1 MRKSTHSTTEGA
13 SVESQDYSGLARTE
27 SDAPIQQN
35 MSLRRCLN
43 RQSEVAVQDDSS
55 NSFGSPDIAVEAV
68 SNLSPLQFQATTSDS
83 DDGYVP
89 PMESSDGRLDIY
101 NSERTS
107 PPDLLGNIVL
117 PSLVSGV
124 QTPLERRLLHY
135 FIGTFSKIL
144 ISTPS
149 TDLNA
154 INNVVLPMALQ
165 DEQDWG
171 LLSLILSLS
180 ASHLSRALSR
190 QTAVDDAEDLRQLE
204 KTKWKHYSYALSRHA
219 RNLFWVIQ
227 QNNSA
232 EVEQEPEVSQIDY
245 AIAATM
251 LLCQWSTCE
260 GGDVAN
266 WRIHLDA
273 NRDLVRRKFTRRPNA
288 LSSALS
294 DTSQVLLE
302 WFYFHDILAT
312 VTSPERPCISISPE
326 IMDAFGV
333 SGAAEVLPK
342 CFSNKP
348 LLRSLWIGVNDGLL
362 AIIERIIV
370 LRQSTEAHSST
381 TDDGLAS
388 VQPTSQVN
396 TNLPTA
402 SNPLAMR
409 ALKPNQLMEA
419 LTIEKALHDISLQ
432 YSTSQQSLVAQCYR
446 LAASLMLHF
455 TVYPTSPP
463 NQGRAWDCLTQL
475 LKLIE
480 HISEEDSAV
489 TCSLFPLFI
498 CGCFNIILLNGSI
511 RDLSSW
517 DLQAERFEN
526 MIPQM
531 LGLLG
536 TGRFREVTSGIPQH
550 THGLWIIF
558 RRCDGTEVSSNSED
572 EDPCPWQTLKRLNSW
587 ADENVIDYGCFV
599 VEHLLLEKSIFGL
612 DEPIVALDRAA
623 GFEVEEE
630 STVQNVSRPT
640 PRLTTYGVVYF
651 AIDFCILP
659 SHRGF

>member
-1 MRKSTHSTTEGA
+1 MPTARKDIVRTKTGCYTCRRRHKKCDEGKPSCWNCTRNRLDCEGYQPASIWSSKTHRRSDARRDSTSTRKSTHSTTEGA
-13 SVESQDYSGLARTE
+13 SVESQAYSGLASTE
-27 SDAPIQQN
+27 PDAPVQQN
-35 MSLRRCLN
+35 MSLRRCLD
-43 RQSEVAVQDDSS
+43 RQPEVAVQDDSS
-55 NSFGSPDIAVEAV
+55 NSFSSPDVAVEAV
-68 SNLSPLQFQATTSDS
+68 SNSSPLQFQAATSDS

-89 PMESSDGRLDIY
+89 PMESSYGRLDIY
-101 NSERTS
+101 NCERTS

-117 PSLVSGV
+117 PSLVFGV

-171 LLSLILSLS
+171 LLNLILSLS

-190 QTAVDDAEDLRQLE
+190 QTVVDDAEDRRKLE
-204 KTKWKHYSYALSRHA
+204 KTKWKHYSYALTRHA

-227 QNNSA
+227 QNHSA
-232 EVEQEPEVSQIDY
+232 QGEQEPEVSQIDY

-260 GGDVAN
+260 GGDEAN

-273 NRDLVRRKFTRRPNA
+273 NRDLVRRKFTQRPNA
-288 LSSALS
+288 LPSALS
-294 DTSQVLLE
+294 DTSQILLE

-312 VTSPERPCISISPE
+312 VTSPERPCISISAE

-388 VQPTSQVN
+388 VQPRSQVN
-396 TNLPTA
+396 TILLTA
-402 SNPLAMR
+402 SNQLVMR

-419 LTIEKALHDISLQ
+419 LTIETALHDISLE

-455 TVYPTSPP
+455 TVYPTSSP

-475 LKLIE
+475 LTLIE
-480 HISEEDSAV
+480 HISEDDSAV

-498 CGCFNIILLNGSI
+498 CGVSVVHEADCQLVLGKVQAYSRYCGLGHTHDVVDFLQKWWKKQDEWTVDGTDQTHCQCNP
-511 RDLSSW
+511 DLTSKRR
-517 DLQAERFEN
+517 ERCEAGTIPKDWWRWREFMREEN
-526 MIPQM
+526 MD
-531 LGLLG
+531 L
-536 TGRFREVTSGIPQH
+536 
-550 THGLWIIF
+550 
-558 RRCDGTEVSSNSED
+558 
-572 EDPCPWQTLKRLNSW
+572 
-587 ADENVIDYGCFV
+587 
-599 VEHLLLEKSIFGL
+599 
-612 DEPIVALDRAA
+612 
-623 GFEVEEE
+623 
-630 STVQNVSRPT
+630 
-640 PRLTTYGVVYF
+640 
-651 AIDFCILP
+651 ILI
-659 SHRGF
+659 